1 MKSRILEICKSMGFQ
16 LVIVPIEL
24 GRIAIIGIGGFP
36 MIIFATGEYVY
47 TGKNMY
53 TEKIGEFVEFYGKH
67 EIQEFANRHNI
78 IGMQRIYSKTKP

>member
-1 MKSRILEICKSMGFQ
+1 
-16 LVIVPIEL
+16 
-24 GRIAIIGIGGFP
+24 
-36 MIIFATGEYVY
+36 VY